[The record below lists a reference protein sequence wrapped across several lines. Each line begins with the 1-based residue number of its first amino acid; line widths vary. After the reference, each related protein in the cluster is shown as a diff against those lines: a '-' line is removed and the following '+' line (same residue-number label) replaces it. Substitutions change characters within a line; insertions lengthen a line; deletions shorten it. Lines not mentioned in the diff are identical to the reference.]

1 MNRKSPWLLIL
12 ALEFTCFAPV
22 GPPMA
27 NAAEPPA
34 EASAGASIDELRLEI
49 LRLKQTVLRLEH
61 RISEV
66 EMCTPDP
73 CANREPS
80 IKTPAGNT
88 GFENNPAI
96 KEPAD
101 PPTAAAA
108 KATIQD
114 NSGRPSFRQRW
125 RSIERRMSAEQIKG
139 LLGEPQQEFSVDGKT
154 VWYYRYPDNRR
165 GSVTFSGDMR
175 VSGWQRPSFGG
186 Y

>member
-34 EASAGASIDELRLEI
+34 EASAGASIDELRHEI
-49 LRLKQTVLRLEH
+49 MQLKQTVLRLEH

-66 EMCTPDP
+66 EKRTPDP
-73 CANREPS
+73 CAQRERA
-80 IKTPAGNT
+80 IEIPAGHT
-88 GFENNPAI
+88 RPENQPVNP
-96 KEPAD
+96 P
-101 PPTAAAA
+101 AAAA
-108 KATIQD
+108 AEPAIQD
-114 NSGRPSFRQRW
+114 NRGSSPSFRQRW

-139 LLGEPQQEFSVDGKT
+139 LLGKPQQEFSVDGKT
-154 VWYYRYPDNRR
+154 VWYYRYPDNQR